1 MKNRPSPPQSWL
13 TDADS
18 RFAAAARANP
28 IGTALPAWRLFSHSC
43 SFAKP
48 ATCVDAACI
57 YIQPISS
64 TLRASP
70 ASASDECGAAP
81 GLAELAAGGAIIVG
95 APHRALRRYR
105 AARYA
110 LAMPRFP
117 LPTLRPPDTMSDLDS
132 ATLEA
137 LRQVS
142 TATLTTQLFKRG
154 LRNTFMQGVAP
165 LAAHS
170 GANLVGP
177 AFTLRNIPSREDIDV
192 LELFADPEYA
202 QRKCVE
208 TIPAGHVLVQDCRG
222 ERGSASFGSI
232 LTQRLQ
238 VRGVAGMV
246 SDGPVRDSTTIAALG
261 IPVFCAGASAPP
273 NLIRHHAV
281 DINVPIGCGGVAVF
295 PGDVIVG
302 DADGV
307 VVIPLKM
314 AVEVAQAAA
323 EQEQLE
329 AFLTERIRDG
339 AALPGTYPPNETTK
353 AAYEA
358 WKEKRKA

>member
-1 MKNRPSPPQSWL
+1 M
-13 TDADS
+13 
-18 RFAAAARANP
+18 
-28 IGTALPAWRLFSHSC
+28 
-43 SFAKP
+43 
-48 ATCVDAACI
+48 
-57 YIQPISS
+57 
-64 TLRASP
+64 
-70 ASASDECGAAP
+70 
-81 GLAELAAGGAIIVG
+81 
-95 APHRALRRYR
+95 
-105 AARYA
+105 
-110 LAMPRFP
+110 
-117 LPTLRPPDTMSDLDS
+117 S
-132 ATLEA
+132 ATPVTLSATTLEI
-137 LRQVS
+137 LCQVS

-165 LAAHS
+165 LAPRN

-232 LTQRLQ
+232 LSLRLQ

-246 SDGPVRDSTTIAALG
+246 SDGPVRDSATIAALDM
-261 IPVFCAGASAPP
+261 PVFCAGASAPP

-302 DADGV
+302 DVDGV

-314 AVEVAQAAA
+314 VDEVAQAAA

-339 AALPGTYPPNETTK
+339 AALPGTYPPNEATK
-353 AAYEA
+353 AAFAEWQKQQGVQA
-358 WKEKRKA
+358 ASSAIF

>member
-1 MKNRPSPPQSWL
+1 
-13 TDADS
+13 
-18 RFAAAARANP
+18 
-28 IGTALPAWRLFSHSC
+28 
-43 SFAKP
+43 
-48 ATCVDAACI
+48 
-57 YIQPISS
+57 
-64 TLRASP
+64 
-70 ASASDECGAAP
+70 
-81 GLAELAAGGAIIVG
+81 
-95 APHRALRRYR
+95 
-105 AARYA
+105 
-110 LAMPRFP
+110 
-117 LPTLRPPDTMSDLDS
+117 MSDPDS

-137 LRQVS
+137 LRHVS

-165 LAAHS
+165 LASHR

-232 LTQRLQ
+232 LSLRLK

-246 SDGPVRDSTTIAALG
+246 SDGPVRDSSTIAALG
-261 IPVFCAGASAPP
+261 MPVFCAGASAPP

-295 PGDVIVG
+295 PGDIIVG

-307 VVIPLKM
+307 VVIPFRM
-314 AVEVAQAAA
+314 AADVARAAA

-329 AFLTERIRDG
+329 VFLTGRIREG
-339 AALPGTYPPNETTK
+339 AALPGTYPPDETTRT
-353 AAYEA
+353 AFDE
-358 WKEKRKA
+358 WKKNRQM